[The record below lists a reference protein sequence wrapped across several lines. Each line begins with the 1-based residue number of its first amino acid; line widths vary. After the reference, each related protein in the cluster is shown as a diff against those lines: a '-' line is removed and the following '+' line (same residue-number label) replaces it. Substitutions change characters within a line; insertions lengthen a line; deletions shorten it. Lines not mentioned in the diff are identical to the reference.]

1 MSGRPGVTLVS
12 RLFKR
17 LFLRA
22 NSFLGHGDN
31 VRLGTFMRCGLIEVF
46 RLSLFFFFFGSILL
60 SNFCRRNEE
69 EGEEEAVVSKLLN

>member
-46 RLSLFFFFFGSILL
+46 RLSLFFFFLEVFYFRI
-60 SNFCRRNEE
+60 FVEE
-69 EGEEEAVVSKLLN
+69 TKKKEKKKQ